1 MLRKG
6 RVVKTLPTPH
16 QPGGIAAVAD
26 SWVALVAVS
35 ARVLEVYDVHSLK
48 PLGPAPGRGRPQ
60 PHRRRPALQPTSP
73 TPRATRS
80 SSSRSA
86 ATRACSARPPRR
98 GPPTGS
104 RSTRV
109 RSRLWVTDTA
119 TNRLTEYSTLGATA
133 APLATYP
140 TVRQPNSVDRRRTHR
155 RGLRRR
161 PRRRP
166 DRADRPRRRRA
177 DEAPAPAQAALPKLP
192 KPPVPKFPE
201 EPPPGPTRPSFWRS
215 PLRGP
220 WLTSILGSALLPLI
234 LICAV
239 TGFLS
244 QAAYNPGLGHNSLLP
259 GGGLGVNIYFFHWP
273 TSPSWL
279 YAFTQGLHVISG
291 LAAMPILL
299 AKLWSVMPK
308 LFEWPPV
315 RGAAHALERLSL
327 ALLVGGSVF
336 VFGTGLLNIQVFYPW
351 PFRFLT
357 AHYYGAFVFLA
368 AFGLHIFLKIPVA
381 LRTFRERGVLR
392 PLRPGLADTVAE
404 PYEEGHV
411 APLEPARPTI
421 SRRALLATVGAASLG
436 AAFMAFAQT
445 VGGPLRQLG
454 LLTPR
459 STQLNHG
466 PNGFQI
472 NKTAAAVGIGPK
484 QTGAA
489 WRLQIEGRGEARVL
503 PRAAAG
509 DAPVQLRPADRLRR
523 RLVDDP
529 ALDRGAAAR
538 PGRPG
543 GGAGRRRGA
552 GRIAAEGRRAARG
565 DAQLRP
571 GRAPR
576 TACWR

>member
-1 MLRKG
+1 MK
-6 RVVKTLPTPH
+6 LP
-16 QPGGIAAVAD
+16 
-26 SWVALVAVS
+26 
-35 ARVLEVYDVHSLK
+35 
-48 PLGPAPGRGRPQ
+48 
-60 PHRRRPALQPTSP
+60 
-73 TPRATRS
+73 
-80 SSSRSA
+80 
-86 ATRACSARPPRR
+86 RPPR
-98 GPPTGS
+98 P
-104 RSTRV
+104 
-109 RSRLWVTDTA
+109 
-119 TNRLTEYSTLGATA
+119 
-133 APLATYP
+133 
-140 TVRQPNSVDRRRTHR
+140 H
-155 RGLRRR
+155 
-161 PRRRP
+161 
-166 DRADRPRRRRA
+166 
-177 DEAPAPAQAALPKLP
+177 LPKLP

-201 EPPPGPTRPSFWRS
+201 EPPPGPTRPSFWKS

-244 QAAYNPGLGHNSLLP
+244 QAAYNPNLGHNSLLP
-259 GGGLGVNIYFFHWP
+259 GGGLGVSIYFVHWP

-279 YAFTQGLHVISG
+279 YAFTQGLHVASG

-368 AFGLHIFLKIPVA
+368 AFGFHIFLKIPVA

-392 PLRPGLADTVAE
+392 PLRPGLAETVAE

-436 AAFMAFAQT
+436 AAFMAVAQS
-445 VGGPLRQLG
+445 VGGPLRELG

-459 STQLNHG
+459 STQLDHG

-472 NKTAAAVGIGPK
+472 NKTAAAVGIGPE

-489 WRLQIEGRGEARVL
+489 WRLRIEGAARRELSREQLLALPQHSYDLPIACVEGWSTTQRWTGVRLRDLAAMSGVPGDAEVLVESLQTAGALREVTLSPGQVGAEKSLLALKVNGEDLSLDHGFPARVIV
-503 PRAAAG
+503 PGAPGVHQTKWVGAMKFEAA
-509 DAPVQLRPADRLRR
+509 
-523 RLVDDP
+523 
-529 ALDRGAAAR
+529 
-538 PGRPG
+538 
-543 GGAGRRRGA
+543 
-552 GRIAAEGRRAARG
+552 
-565 DAQLRP
+565 
-571 GRAPR
+571 
-576 TACWR
+576 

>member
-1 MLRKG
+1 M
-6 RVVKTLPTPH
+6 
-16 QPGGIAAVAD
+16 
-26 SWVALVAVS
+26 
-35 ARVLEVYDVHSLK
+35 
-48 PLGPAPGRGRPQ
+48 
-60 PHRRRPALQPTSP
+60 
-73 TPRATRS
+73 
-80 SSSRSA
+80 
-86 ATRACSARPPRR
+86 
-98 GPPTGS
+98 
-104 RSTRV
+104 
-109 RSRLWVTDTA
+109 
-119 TNRLTEYSTLGATA
+119 
-133 APLATYP
+133 
-140 TVRQPNSVDRRRTHR
+140 
-155 RGLRRR
+155 
-161 PRRRP
+161 
-166 DRADRPRRRRA
+166 
-177 DEAPAPAQAALPKLP
+177 
-192 KPPVPKFPE
+192 PKFPE
-201 EPPPGPTRPSFWRS
+201 EPPPGPTRPSFWSS

-234 LICAV
+234 VICAV

-244 QAAYNPGLGHNSLLP
+244 QAAYNPDLGHNSLLP
-259 GGGLGVNIYFFHWP
+259 GGGIGVSIYFFHWP

-315 RGAAHALERLSL
+315 RGVAHALERLSL

-436 AAFMAFAQT
+436 AAFMAVAQT
-445 VGGPLRQLG
+445 VGGPIRQFG

-459 STQLNHG
+459 STQLNDG

-472 NKTAAAVGIGPK
+472 NKTAAAVGIGPE

-489 WRLQIEGRGEARVL
+489 WRLADRRRGEARAL

-509 DAPVQLRPADRLRR
+509 DAPAQLRPADRLRR

-538 PGRPG
+538 PRRAG
-543 GGAGRRRGA
+543 GDGGRRRAA

-565 DAQLRP
+565 DAELRP
-571 GRAPR
+571 GRRREQPAGAEGERRGPLARPR
-576 TACWR
+576 LPGPGDRPRRPRRPPDQVGRDDEVRGRLMARFRSAYGDSPLHLLAVLASFAIAGYAFLRIVESPSALGTLVWFAGAAVAHDLIAFPLYSALNLIAHRGIEGPEDAWEERRRVPLINHVRIPAFLAGLALLMFFPLILGLDAANYEKDSGALRRRLPDPLARVSARRSSSARR